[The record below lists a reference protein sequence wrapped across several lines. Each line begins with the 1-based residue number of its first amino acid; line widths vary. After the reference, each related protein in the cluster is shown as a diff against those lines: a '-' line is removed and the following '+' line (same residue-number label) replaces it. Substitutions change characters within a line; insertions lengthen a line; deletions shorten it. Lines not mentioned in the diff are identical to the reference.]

1 MKKLNIL
8 FIAVGMIVITKST
21 FCQSSILGNNGT
33 VNTQFLGWNT
43 ATFPLAIR
51 HNGTFPINFLTT
63 NVFRMKINPNITYQ
77 VNQLPTQNRNGY
89 VLIGNDGFSAQS
101 NRTLAANNW
110 GAFSAALASI
120 AKRNLRV

>member
-1 MKKLNIL
+1 MKNFKISIFIL
-8 FIAVGMIVITKST
+8 ATLFWNSIQAQWLTTGNPGITT
-21 FCQSSILGNNGT
+21 TN
-33 VNTQFLGWNT
+33 FLGSTN
-43 ATFPLAIR
+43 
-51 HNGTFPINFLTT
+51 NEFLRVRT
-63 NVFRMKINPNITYQ
+63 NNLFRMKINPNISYQ

-89 VLIGNDGFSAQS
+89 VLIGNDGFSSQS